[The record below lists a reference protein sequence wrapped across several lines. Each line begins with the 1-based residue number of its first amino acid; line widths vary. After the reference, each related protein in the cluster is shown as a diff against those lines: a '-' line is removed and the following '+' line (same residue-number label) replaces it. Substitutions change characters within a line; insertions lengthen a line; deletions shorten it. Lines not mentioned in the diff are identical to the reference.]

1 MRPGRACAAGC
12 CALAEQHLPT
22 PVLAR
27 TLMQP
32 AQVTSFGFKAGWL
45 ARWCA
50 PAHAAAHGRGAPCSC
65 SWAARSA
72 RWR

>member
-1 MRPGRACAAGC
+1 
-12 CALAEQHLPT
+12 
-22 PVLAR
+22 VLAR

-32 AQVTSFGFKAGWL
+32 AQVTSFGFKAAGWL
-45 ARWCA
+45 APLVRARRSCA
-50 PAHAAAHGRGAPCSC
+50 RRRRARCSS